1 MARTIQICSPLSCV
15 TPLSRATA
23 LLAAAALSLPLLA
36 GCANSASEQDG
47 KAMAATAGVSAR
59 TSPLG
64 YYLSGRLARDE
75 QDAVRAADFYNIALA
90 ADPGNQTL
98 LQRTMVMMLAEGRVP
113 RAMELAKRRIAHQD
127 DAAMARLIL
136 ATDAIRTNDLSVARM
151 HLQRASQADYMS
163 LLQPLL
169 LAWVEAGDNQFD
181 KAKQALDQLNSR
193 TVFAPFRTYHTA
205 LVSDFAGHDKIAAAA
220 FAETLKSSARRVTRV
235 TLHYGGFLSRSG
247 QQDKAEALF
256 DSFLTRVPGNPV
268 ISDARDQLRQGK
280 SLLPPVNSVADGV
293 AEAFLSAGFAITGTR
308 GSETARIYSH
318 LALHLRPDLGAAR
331 MLLAEVLEGQER
343 FEDAITA
350 YGKIPKNS
358 SYHWNARIRTAA
370 NMNNLDRID
379 ETVALL
385 RSMAKER
392 PDDTSALITVARILR
407 SQDRFEEAIAAFGE
421 VFARIG
427 SLEQRH
433 WSLLYERGIALERSK
448 QWKAAEAD
456 FLKALEFRP
465 DEPRVLNYLGYSWI
479 DQGLNLDRAREM
491 IEKAVSKRPND
502 GYVVD
507 SLGWVYYRL
516 GQYDE
521 AVKHLERA
529 VELRPQ
535 DPIINDHLGD
545 AYWRAGRKLEAKFQ
559 WSHAIDLGAEKKS
572 IPGILDKLSNG
583 LGPPEAL
590 GHGKGNKS
598 KNGD

>member
-1 MARTIQICSPLSCV
+1 MARTIQICSPL
-15 TPLSRATA
+15 PRALA
-23 LLAAAALSLPLLA
+23 LLAAATLSLPLLS
-36 GCANSASEQDG
+36 GCANSAPEQDG
-47 KAMAATAGVSAR
+47 KAMAAIAGAPAR

-64 YYLSGRLARDE
+64 HYLSARLARDE
-75 QDAVRAADFYNIALA
+75 HDTVRAANFYNVALA
-90 ADPGNQTL
+90 ADPDNQAL

-113 RAMELAKRRIAHQD
+113 RAIALAKRRIVHQD
-127 DAAMARLIL
+127 NAAMARLIL
-136 ATDAIRTNDLSVARM
+136 ATNAIRTDDLSTARI
-151 HLQRASQADYMS
+151 HLQRSSRADYMS
-163 LLQPLL
+163 LLQPML
-169 LAWVEAGDNQFD
+169 LAWVEAGSNQFNTAL
-181 KAKQALDQLNSR
+181 KTLDQLRSR
-193 TVFAPFRTYHTA
+193 AVFAPFRTYHTA
-205 LVSDFAGHDKIAAAA
+205 LVSDFAGYDETAAAA
-220 FAETLKSSARRVTRV
+220 FAKTLKSSARRVTRV

-247 QQDKAEALF
+247 DRDKALALF
-256 DSFLTRVPGNPV
+256 DNFLARNLGNPV
-268 ISDARDQLRQGK
+268 VSHARDQLLLGK
-280 SLLPPVNSVADGV
+280 TLLPPINSVAEGV
-293 AEAFLSAGFAITGTR
+293 AEAFLSAGFAITGAR

-318 LALHLRPDLGAAR
+318 LALLLRPDLGAAR

-343 FEDAITA
+343 FEDAIAA
-350 YGKIPKNS
+350 YGQIAENS
-358 SYHWNARIRTAA
+358 YFHWNARIRTAA
-370 NMNNLDRID
+370 NMNNLDRVD

-392 PDDTSALITVARILR
+392 SDDTSALITVARILR
-407 SQDRFEEAIAAFGE
+407 SQDRFDEAIAAFGE
-421 VFARIG
+421 VFARVG
-427 SLEQRH
+427 TLKQRH

-465 DEPRVLNYLGYSWI
+465 DEPRILNYLGYSWI
-479 DQGLNLDRAREM
+479 DQGLNLERAREM

-559 WSHAIDLGAEKKS
+559 WSHAIDLGAEEKS
-572 IPGILDKLSNG
+572 IAGIQAKRNNG
-583 LGPPEAL
+583 LGPPETL
-590 GHGKGNKS
+590 GRDKGNKS
-598 KNGD
+598 ENGG